1 MKAIKSTISLIFL
14 ISILFSFTSFA
25 QEGLG
30 ARKYSDNERVWVYI
44 QEDGTKLTSQWKYT
58 KDNWYYFDEDGV
70 SKQNTWAEIDGKWY
84 YFDSFSRML
93 HDTTTPDGYT
103 VGSDGAWIKDG
114 QVVVETVA
122 NN

>member
-1 MKAIKSTISLIFL
+1 MKKNESNYSFTFL
-14 ISILFSFTSFA
+14 ISIFSNFTVLA

-30 ARKYSDNERVWVYI
+30 ALKYTDTDRVWVYI

-58 KDNWYYFDEDGV
+58 KENWYYFD
-70 SKQNTWAEIDGKWY
+70 N
-84 YFDSFSRML
+84 FSRML

-103 VGSDGAWIKDG
+103 VGSDGAWVKDG
-114 QVVVETVA
+114 QVVVKTAA